1 MPKFPVTGL
10 ERTQIQELLT
20 AAFTLCCLD
29 PTLTASTLDVLVSKA
44 RANASQKVKQLDPG
58 RRVIV
63 DLDALGHVV
72 YLWQRRPNYL
82 DNDGQPKPIPARG
95 PAPSIEALFREM
107 KRSRYFELGLK
118 HLIAVRRIRRLPSRR
133 YIPCSE
139 VTIVEKLTPEMVKL
153 LSQIMTWFV
162 STVMSNTSQRDAKA
176 LRLIERVTMIPD
188 LPLKQER
195 AFKIFAREQG
205 AALINTVNEWLESRR
220 GNRTA
225 RSTTTSR
232 NVTAGLHVFAFV
244 QPNRRRAN

>member
-1 MPKFPVTGL
+1 MPKYAGPSL
-10 ERTQIQELLT
+10 DRTQIQELLT
-20 AAFTLCCLD
+20 AAFTLCFLD
-29 PTLTASTLDVLVSKA
+29 PTLTPGTLDGLVLNARVSA
-44 RANASQKVKQLDPG
+44 RKKVKQLNPS
-58 RRVIV
+58 RRVVV
-63 DLDALGHVV
+63 DLDALGHVI
-72 YLWQRRPNYL
+72 YLWQRRPSYL

-107 KRSRYFELGLK
+107 KRVKYFEQGLQ
-118 HLIAVRRIRRLPSRR
+118 HLIRVRRIRRLSNKR
-133 YIPCSE
+133 YAPCSE

-162 STVMSNTSQRDAKA
+162 STVMSNTSQRNSKA

-225 RSTTTSR
+225 RSTKTSK

-244 QPNRRRAN
+244 QPNKNRAT

>member
-1 MPKFPVTGL
+1 MPRHPATGL

-20 AAFTLCCLD
+20 AAFTLCSLD
-29 PTLTASTLDVLVSKA
+29 PTLTSDTLDVFVSKA
-44 RANASQKVKQLDPG
+44 RSSATQKVRQLDPS

-72 YLWQRRPNYL
+72 YLWQRRPSYL

-107 KRSRYFELGLK
+107 KRTKYFEQGLK
-118 HLIAVRRIRRLPSRR
+118 HLIQVRRIRKLPNRR
-133 YIPCSE
+133 YVPCSE
-139 VTIVEKLTPEMVKL
+139 VTIVEKLSPEMVKL

-162 STVMSNTSQRDAKA
+162 STVMANTSQRDPKA

-225 RSTTTSR
+225 RSTRTSK

-244 QPNRRRAN
+244 QPNRRRAT

>member
-1 MPKFPVTGL
+1 MPRQPATSL
-10 ERTQIQELLT
+10 NRTQIQDLLT
-20 AAFTLCCLD
+20 AAFTLCSLD
-29 PTLTASTLDVLVSKA
+29 PTLTSNTLDMLVSKA
-44 RANASQKVKQLDPG
+44 RESASKKVKQLDPS

-82 DNDGQPKPIPARG
+82 DHDGQPKPIPARG
-95 PAPSIEALFREM
+95 PAPSIEALFRET
-107 KRSRYFELGLK
+107 KRAKYFELGLT
-118 HLIAVRRIRRLPSRR
+118 HLIKVRRIRQLPNRR
-133 YIPCSE
+133 YVPCSE

-162 STVMSNTSQRDAKA
+162 STVMSNTSQRDSKA

-188 LPLKQER
+188 LPRKQER

-244 QPNRRRAN
+244 QPNRRGAT